1 MATLTSKIDTHDK
14 GIKSAIATSQNRITN
29 AINGVKNDITN
40 QGTTLKN
47 VINTKGCVKSVQVVN
62 SGNINGFDTYSFN
75 ISAVNMKKTILLT
88 DSISNTDLSSFEV
101 IATLTSNTSISV
113 SIGGTSYDSSHG
125 SGGSFTGIVNI
136 QVIEFY

>member
-1 MATLTSKIDTHDK
+1 M
-14 GIKSAIATSQNRITN
+14 
-29 AINGVKNDITN
+29 
-40 QGTTLKN
+40 KN

-62 SGNINGFDTYSFN
+62 SGNIKGFDTFSFN

-88 DSISNTDLSSFEV
+88 DSIYTTNFRSFEV

-113 SIGGTSYDSSHG
+113 QIGRTAYSASTGDSSA
-125 SGGSFTGIVNI
+125 GIVNI

>member
-1 MATLTSKIDTHDK
+1 MATLTSKIDSHDAS
-14 GIKSAIATSQNRITN
+14 IKSDITSSQNAITN
-29 AINGVKNDITN
+29 AINGVKNDITE

-88 DSISNTDLSSFEV
+88 DSISTTNFRSFEV

-113 SIGGTSYDSSHG
+113 QIGNSRYSTESDNSS
-125 SGGSFTGIVNI
+125 SGIVSI